1 MSCMPCFP
9 FQPSAQSAR
18 RNDERG
24 AYPIVPKYGIIR
36 AQSDLQEG
44 SHGEDG

>member
-1 MSCMPCFP
+1 MLSFSTKC
-9 FQPSAQSAR
+9 SERR